1 MLQVMLLVKMRMVV
15 KAMGTTAIT
24 MTVIVMCTTM
34 TVMVTLAAMLLMVV
48 MPIMVTMV
56 MASMVLV
63 LLTKSADRGSGGDGD
78 EVNDGSVD
86 CDESGYDDEGD
97 CDVVDPGDVHG
108 DVHGCDTKYLPT
120 YVCW

>member
-1 MLQVMLLVKMRMVV
+1 MVI
-15 KAMGTTAIT
+15 A
-24 MTVIVMCTTM
+24 MCTTM

-48 MPIMVTMV
+48 MPIMATMV
-56 MASMVLV
+56 ASMVLV

-97 CDVVDPGDVHG
+97 CDYVR
-108 DVHGCDTKYLPT
+108 TYLGT
-120 YVCW
+120 YAW

>member
-1 MLQVMLLVKMRMVV
+1 LGLSRATLAMLQVMLLVKMRMVV

-86 CDESGYDDEGD
+86 CDESGY
-97 CDVVDPGDVHG
+97 VR
-108 DVHGCDTKYLPT
+108 T
-120 YVCW
+120 YV

>member
-1 MLQVMLLVKMRMVV
+1 
-15 KAMGTTAIT
+15 
-24 MTVIVMCTTM
+24 
-34 TVMVTLAAMLLMVV
+34 
-48 MPIMVTMV
+48 MV

-97 CDVVDPGDVHG
+97 CDYVR
-108 DVHGCDTKYLPT
+108 TYLGT
-120 YVCW
+120 YAW

>member
-1 MLQVMLLVKMRMVV
+1 LGLSRATLAMLQVMLLVKMRMVV

-97 CDVVDPGDVHG
+97 CDYVR
-108 DVHGCDTKYLPT
+108 TYLGT
-120 YVCW
+120 YAW